1 MGICCLFFWC
11 IRLEA
16 LNEKR
21 SWVVQLVNLADKE
34 RESLESVKNEAEDY
48 MNKEVKLAIKSFK
61 ICF

>member
-1 MGICCLFFWC
+1 MYV
-11 IRLEA
+11 LEA